1 VLCGFL
7 GCDRRP
13 FNPLLVALPRM
24 LRVRPVDEAGERLG
38 QLVRLAAA
46 EARRPG
52 AGSDCVLLRLGE
64 LMFVEMLRVHLSGPG
79 GREVGFLAG
88 LRDPPV
94 GEALMLLHA
103 EPAHHWSLAELSRRV
118 GRSRSALSDRFA
130 ELVGLAPMQ
139 YLARWRMQL
148 AAKRLAEGRAKV
160 SAIAS
165 DVGYESEAAFCRA
178 FKKLVGTAPAAWR
191 RQHRGAS

>member
-1 VLCGFL
+1 MRGEQPAVVHEGGTGPRELQVLCGFL

-13 FNPLLVALPRM
+13 FNPLLVAPPRM

-46 EARRPG
+46 G
-52 AGSDCVLLRLGE
+52 AGRWKRFVLLRLGE

-103 EPAHHWSLAELSRRV
+103 EPAHDWSPAESSRCD
-118 GRSRSALSDRFA
+118 GRARSALSDRFA
-130 ELVGLAPMQ
+130 ELVGHGPMQ
-139 YLARWRMQL
+139 YLARWRI
-148 AAKRLAEGRAKV
+148 ARGKTPCRRRSEG
-160 SAIAS
+160 
-165 DVGYESEAAFCRA
+165 VGHRQRRGRESR
-178 FKKLVGTAPAAWR
+178 PAGY
-191 RQHRGAS
+191 H